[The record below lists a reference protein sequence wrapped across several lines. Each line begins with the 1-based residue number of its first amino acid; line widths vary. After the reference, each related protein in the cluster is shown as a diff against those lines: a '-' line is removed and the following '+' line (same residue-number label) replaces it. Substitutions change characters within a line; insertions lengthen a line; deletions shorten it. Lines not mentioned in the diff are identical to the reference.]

1 MTYAEF
7 ENLVL
12 LADRLIASNDLKKS
26 EYGRGYQSGIRE
38 YFDNGQQEAFLDHY
52 FIAEIARRN
61 DSRHVHAY
69 VRGYTDGCSGLDL
82 DMNVSFPYI
91 K

>member
-1 MTYAEF
+1 MTYAKF
-7 ENLVL
+7 ENLIL
-12 LADRLIASNDLKKS
+12 LADRLIANNDLKKS

-61 DSRHVHAY
+61 RSRHVHAF
-69 VRGYTDGCSGLDL
+69 VRGYTDGCKGMDL
-82 DMNVSFPYI
+82 DMNVSFPHI
-91 K
+91 

>member
-7 ENLVL
+7 ENIILM
-12 LADRLIASNDLKKS
+12 ADRMIASNDVKKS
-26 EYGRGYQSGIRE
+26 EYGRGYQCGIRE

-61 DSRHVHAY
+61 GSRDIHAY
-69 VRGYTDGCSGLDL
+69 VRGYRDGYRGLGPDV
-82 DMNVSFPYI
+82 NVSFPYR
-91 K
+91 